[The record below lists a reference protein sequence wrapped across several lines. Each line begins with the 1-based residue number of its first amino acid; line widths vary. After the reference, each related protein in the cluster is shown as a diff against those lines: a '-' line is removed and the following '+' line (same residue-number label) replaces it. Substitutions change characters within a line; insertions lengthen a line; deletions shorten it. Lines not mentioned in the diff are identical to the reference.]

1 MPSNGHPT
9 RTVSDTGRPA
19 RMVHAYDTRASDDVV
34 GSILA
39 TRFTHPQQHAKTKDP
54 PHMADSKIAR
64 PTFPK
69 RAVITGGMPYGNKN
83 LHFGHIGGV
92 FVPADFFARFLR
104 DRIGR
109 ENVVFVSG
117 TDCYGSPI
125 MEGYR
130 KRREAGYGGTIIDY
144 VRENHDAQKSA
155 LDSYEV
161 SLDLYAG
168 SGLEPARD
176 FHAKLSD
183 ELIRRLHER
192 GYLRKMSTRQFYDV
206 KAGQFLNG
214 RQVIGRCPVRGCKSE
229 KAYADECDLG
239 HQFDPEELI
248 APVSQLTGTTPE
260 LRPVD
265 NWYFD
270 LPAFQQTLE
279 KLMDEW
285 DVDEQIRPIV
295 TKTVRESL
303 VAPIIYI
310 QSKFRESFDACEKDL
325 PQHRTID
332 PEGNQQSFSVEF
344 DDWRDR
350 DAARG
355 VLEAAGVRFRTGKTL
370 LPFRIT
376 GNIDWGVPAPDM
388 EDVSGLTVWCWPES
402 LWAPISFVQT
412 ALATAPQGR
421 YSSTDWR
428 DWWCA
433 DDADVY
439 QFIGQDNIYFYCVAQ
454 PALWEALDWGLFQ
467 DKPVANYHIL
477 FMNKK
482 ASSSGAIKPPMA
494 AELLDS
500 YTAEQLRCHW
510 LSLGLDQKAVSFS
523 PKAFDTSVSH
533 VDKKTGEEV
542 LVKDDPRVVD
552 PALKESAFLTNIF
565 NRLAR
570 SCMYGAANVCGG
582 HLPQVAAHDDV
593 IDECRQATLE
603 YERRAHAFD
612 AHGALAVAEE
622 LCRAANKR
630 WGDASKAAK
639 GDDAAYEQALA
650 DAFAA
655 LRTTTLLMHPAVP
668 CGCELICE
676 HLGFD
681 TDVFFSWEHAFETPA
696 ELAQALGQ
704 TPAEHMLVELPPRF
718 DFFEK
723 HPSQVKKGK

>member
-1 MPSNGHPT
+1 MP
-9 RTVSDTGRPA
+9 
-19 RMVHAYDTRASDDVV
+19 
-34 GSILA
+34 
-39 TRFTHPQQHAKTKDP
+39 
-54 PHMADSKIAR
+54 DSR

-104 DRIGR
+104 DRIGK
-109 ENVVFVSG
+109 ENVIFVSG

-130 KRREAGYGGTIIDY
+130 KKVESEGYTGTITDY
-144 VRENHDAQKSA
+144 VRANHELQRSA
-155 LDSYEV
+155 LNAYGI
-161 SLDLYAG
+161 SLDIFEG
-168 SGLEPARD
+168 SGLEPTKPV
-176 FHAKLSD
+176 HA
-183 ELIRRLHER
+183 ELTDKVIRRLYER
-192 GYLRKMSTRQFYDV
+192 GYLHKMSTRQFYDV

-248 APVSQLTGTTPE
+248 NPVSQLTGTTPE

-270 LPAFQQTLE
+270 LPAFRDDLDE
-279 KLMDEW
+279 LMDEW
-285 DVDEQIRPIV
+285 DADPQVRDIV

-303 VAPIIYI
+303 ADPIVYI
-310 QSKFRESFDACEKDL
+310 QTKFRDAFSTCEGQL
-325 PQHRTID
+325 PEHSVSEA
-332 PEGNQQSFSVEF
+332 EGNQSSFSVKF
-344 DDWRDR
+344 ANWKDRDR
-350 DAARG
+350 ARE
-355 VLEAAGVRFRTGKTL
+355 VLEANGIRFRTGKTL
-370 LPFRIT
+370 LPLRIT
-376 GNIDWGVPAPDM
+376 GNIEWGVPAPDL
-388 EDVSGLTVWCWPES
+388 DGTHDLTVWVWPES

-412 ALATAPQGR
+412 VLAQDAKSGAGR
-421 YSSTDWR
+421 YSSDDWR

-433 DDADVY
+433 DDARVY

-454 PALWEALDWGLFQ
+454 PAMWKALDWGLFQ
-467 DKPVANYHIL
+467 DTPVANYHIL

-494 AELLDS
+494 EELLEY
-500 YTAEQLRCHW
+500 YTPEQLRCHW

-533 VDKKTGEEV
+533 KDKKTGEEV

-570 SCMYGAANVCGG
+570 SCFYGAQNVCAG
-582 HLPQVAAHDDV
+582 HLPRMEADDDV
-593 IDECRQATLE
+593 LDACRKATLDFE
-603 YERRAHAFD
+603 KCAYGFD

-622 LCRAANKR
+622 FCRAANKR
-630 WGDASKAAK
+630 WGDESKAAK
-639 GDDAAYEQALA
+639 GDDAAYEHALA
-650 DAFAA
+650 NAFAE
-655 LRTTTLLMHPAVP
+655 LRTVTLLMHPAVP
-668 CGCELICE
+668 FGCEKICSY
-676 HLGFD
+676 LGFEPEF
-681 TDVFFSWEHAFETPA
+681 FFSWENAFDTPA
-696 ELAQALGQ
+696 QLAAKLGEK
-704 TPAEHMLVELPPRF
+704 PEGHALVELPPRF

-723 HPSQVKKGK
+723 HPSQR